1 MSANPYQQQAV
12 ATASPAQLVLMLYDG
27 AIGAVLRAR
36 QAHGEGFAGVPVVN
50 EELQRAQA
58 IVSEL
63 LFTLDRDKG
72 GKVAES
78 MASLYDFCLD
88 RLIRANVGKDM
99 TLLDPVVEVLT
110 GLRDAWEM
118 ACVNVPAT
126 AATG

>member
-27 AIGAVLRAR
+27 AIGAVLRAT
-36 QAHGEGFAGVPVVN
+36 QAHGEGFEGLPVVN

-58 IVSEL
+58 IISEL
-63 LFTLDRDKG
+63 LFSLDREKG
-72 GKVAES
+72 GHVAQS

-88 RLIRANVGKDM
+88 RLIRANVSKDM
-99 TLLDPVVEVLT
+99 ALVKPVVEVLT

-118 ACVNVPAT
+118 ACVNVPAA